1 MQREGDWPKEG
12 REKDRSR
19 PVMLS
24 QRAWESGRNVK
35 LTLATKNMGNR
46 QICDYR
52 SSSFLILTHNLY
64 YNTECVASI
73 SLCIIRIFH

>member
-24 QRAWESGRNVK
+24 QTAWESGRNVK
-35 LTLATKNMGNR
+35 LTLATENMGNR

-52 SSSFLILTHNLY
+52 SSSFLILPHNLY
-64 YNTECVASI
+64 YKTECVTSI
-73 SLCIIRIFH
+73 SLYIRRIFH